1 MKKCLAGLVAAMFSI
16 NAAHAAA
23 PASAAG
29 RCFKPADIEAEQA
42 ILFQTELMVIAE
54 ACRVPSYVNFT
65 QRNRVAVIAYQ
76 KQMID
81 HFRRAGDR
89 NATAAFDTY
98 QTRLANQSALRNG
111 QTPLPTLCSQAKEFL
126 VVGNELDGDGF
137 RRYAAAR
144 AATNQPYYRV
154 CRG

>member
-1 MKKCLAGLVAAMFSI
+1 MKKYLAGLVAAAFSI
-16 NAAHAAA
+16 NVAHAAPA
-23 PASAAG
+23 PAAG

-65 QRNRVAVIAYQ
+65 QRNRQAVIAYQ

-81 HFRRAGDR
+81 HFRRAGGG
-89 NATAAFDTY
+89 NAVASFDSY

-111 QTPLPTLCSQAKEFL
+111 QTPVPTLCSQAKEFL
-126 VVGNELDGDGF
+126 AIGNELDGEGF

-144 AATNQPYYRV
+144 AVTNQPYYRV
-154 CRG
+154 CR